1 MDFLGSGG
9 VVLLVLAVLWLGFL
23 TPSGQKGLQDREPRA
38 KRQARTLKTAP
49 SRSKTPNLPRYRVIT
64 GVQAS
69 QVAEKVVEKAAET
82 VVVNRLPDPLS
93 ARLGTLENVKWAD
106 VVPLENAREEKEKVS
121 SETLDEI
128 LRRRRAN
135 G

>member
-38 KRQARTLKTAP
+38 KRQARSLKTAP

-69 QVAEKVVEKAAET
+69 QVAEKVAEKAAET

-106 VVPLENAREEKEKVS
+106 VVTLENAREEKEKVS

-128 LRRRRAN
+128 LKRRRAN

>member
-38 KRQARTLKTAP
+38 KRQARTVKTAAP
-49 SRSKTPNLPRYRVIT
+49 SRKTNTLPRYRVTI
-64 GVQAS
+64 GLQAS
-69 QVAEKVVEKAAET
+69 QVAEKVEEKAAET
-82 VVVNRLPDPLS
+82 VIINRLPDPLS

-106 VVPLENAREEKEKVS
+106 VLPLENAREEKEKVS
-121 SETLDEI
+121 SESLDEI
-128 LRRRRAN
+128 LKRRRAN